1 MESSENTEKRAAE
14 TPDTETVTGE
24 ETGKSSTSG
33 QKCGV
38 KATTKIGPKDMY
50 RFQLYHTYVG
60 VTGLLLGLL
69 SILALADLIG
79 NFTSMNTGT
88 KAICVLLI
96 LWALVINPVNLYFK
110 SKRQVEA
117 AELFKNPID
126 LEITKE
132 GISLTQG
139 ENGGSIAWKEVTK
152 IVILKNLVIFY
163 MGKVRAHLLPLD
175 QLPEAQADA
184 VTEAILADASG
195 MKIVNK
201 RKKRRK

>member
-1 MESSENTEKRAAE
+1 MLCQFTQTLMLHALALSRNVNGGLNSGFSISGSFQRAA
-14 TPDTETVTGE
+14 TSAQTV
-24 ETGKSSTSG
+24 GKQDGTTLSYINY
-33 QKCGV
+33 GV
-38 KATTKIGPKDMY
+38 KHMLDLLERQVKRQEECMALGMWE
-50 RFQLYHTYVG
+50 FATYVI
-60 VTGLLLGLL
+60 
-69 SILALADLIG
+69 SHDY
-79 NFTSMNTGT
+79 NT
-88 KAICVLLI
+88 ASNVAHMYL
-96 LWALVINPVNLYFK
+96 
-110 SKRQVEA
+110 
-117 AELFKNPID
+117 
-126 LEITKE
+126 
-132 GISLTQG
+132 SLTQG